1 MRPCDIDR
9 SGEVW
14 LYRPF
19 RFKTDW
25 RVGAERL
32 VAIGAEGQQSLL
44 PFLERPSEA
53 FCFSPQESEQW
64 RAGVRRQ
71 RRRSKLTPSQRNRC
85 PRPDGSRRPRLHYD
99 NCSYRRAVKR
109 GVEAANKARQSDGLE
124 PLPMWSPNQ
133 LRHLRAGEL
142 EEALGIEASSAVL
155 GHSKVETTAIYARRK
170 RQLACEAARMMG

>member
-1 MRPCDIDR
+1 M
-9 SGEVW
+9 
-14 LYRPF
+14 
-19 RFKTDW
+19 
-25 RVGAERL
+25 
-32 VAIGAEGQQSLL
+32 
-44 PFLERPSEA
+44 
-53 FCFSPQESEQW
+53 
-64 RAGVRRQ
+64 
-71 RRRSKLTPSQRNRC
+71 
-85 PRPDGSRRPRLHYD
+85 
-99 NCSYRRAVKR
+99 KR